1 MKKWIVGVYR
11 RFSADEL
18 LGKEESNSVA
28 NQKKMIDL
36 FLLDKK
42 DIKVYKYYVDD
53 GYTGTDFNRP
63 GYKEMME
70 DIKNKK
76 INGIIVKDLSR
87 LGRNY
92 IEVGNFI
99 DEIIPKYKLRF
110 ISVNDNVDSYKD
122 PNIMSSLEI
131 PFKNLMNESYSR
143 DSSKKLRSSLKASKK
158 AGNFIGKYAPY
169 GYLKDENDCH
179 KLKIDNEAAI
189 IIRQIFD
196 MALRGYSKQQIIK
209 ELNNNHILT
218 PSMYMIHRLNYD
230 LAISSK
236 TWNTKV
242 IDYILKNATYTGS
255 LIQGKKTR
263 ISHKTH
269 NIVSVAEE
277 EWIKYPNHH
286 EEIVSEEIFLQV
298 QDLLYNRNLRIN
310 NQGNFNKYTGYLKC
324 PECGSNLYKSTRTK
338 KGVKQVFY
346 YCGTYMKTKKCNKHY
361 ILEKELDAI
370 VIATLNS
377 FIELV
382 CDVNDKISE
391 VISVPNIEYEKEMN
405 KIKLI
410 EIEKEIDKYK
420 RLLKEVSEDYKCDF
434 ISKDDFD
441 DFNSNYLYEL
451 NKLQIEKDNIVN
463 SKVKTKDLNWLE
475 KFKATNKINEIDR
488 NIVEQFI
495 ENIYVNN
502 DKTVEIR
509 LKYKDQYEDAIMYL
523 KNQKNMI

>member
-286 EEIVSEEIFLQV
+286 DEIVSEEIFLQV

-346 YCGTYMKTKKCNKHY
+346 YYGTYMKTKKCNKHY

-377 FIELV
+377 FLELV

-391 VISVPNIEYEKEMN
+391 VISVPNIEYEK
-405 KIKLI
+405 K
-410 EIEKEIDKYK
+410 
-420 RLLKEVSEDYKCDF
+420 
-434 ISKDDFD
+434 
-441 DFNSNYLYEL
+441 
-451 NKLQIEKDNIVN
+451 
-463 SKVKTKDLNWLE
+463 
-475 KFKATNKINEIDR
+475 
-488 NIVEQFI
+488 
-495 ENIYVNN
+495 
-502 DKTVEIR
+502 
-509 LKYKDQYEDAIMYL
+509 
-523 KNQKNMI
+523 

>member
-1 MKKWIVGVYR
+1 M
-11 RFSADEL
+11 
-18 LGKEESNSVA
+18 
-28 NQKKMIDL
+28 
-36 FLLDKK
+36 
-42 DIKVYKYYVDD
+42 
-53 GYTGTDFNRP
+53 
-63 GYKEMME
+63 
-70 DIKNKK
+70 
-76 INGIIVKDLSR
+76 
-87 LGRNY
+87 
-92 IEVGNFI
+92 
-99 DEIIPKYKLRF
+99 
-110 ISVNDNVDSYKD
+110 
-122 PNIMSSLEI
+122 
-131 PFKNLMNESYSR
+131 
-143 DSSKKLRSSLKASKK
+143 
-158 AGNFIGKYAPY
+158 
-169 GYLKDENDCH
+169 
-179 KLKIDNEAAI
+179 
-189 IIRQIFD
+189 
-196 MALRGYSKQQIIK
+196 
-209 ELNNNHILT
+209 
-218 PSMYMIHRLNYD
+218 
-230 LAISSK
+230 
-236 TWNTKV
+236 
-242 IDYILKNATYTGS
+242 
-255 LIQGKKTR
+255 
-263 ISHKTH
+263 
-269 NIVSVAEE
+269 
-277 EWIKYPNHH
+277 
-286 EEIVSEEIFLQV
+286 
-298 QDLLYNRNLRIN
+298 YNRNLRIN

-391 VISVPNIEYEKEMN
+391 VISVPNIEYENEMN

-463 SKVKTKDLNWLE
+463 SKIKTKDLNWLE

>member
-1 MKKWIVGVYR
+1 
-11 RFSADEL
+11 
-18 LGKEESNSVA
+18 
-28 NQKKMIDL
+28 
-36 FLLDKK
+36 
-42 DIKVYKYYVDD
+42 
-53 GYTGTDFNRP
+53 
-63 GYKEMME
+63 
-70 DIKNKK
+70 
-76 INGIIVKDLSR
+76 
-87 LGRNY
+87 
-92 IEVGNFI
+92 
-99 DEIIPKYKLRF
+99 
-110 ISVNDNVDSYKD
+110 
-122 PNIMSSLEI
+122 
-131 PFKNLMNESYSR
+131 
-143 DSSKKLRSSLKASKK
+143 
-158 AGNFIGKYAPY
+158 
-169 GYLKDENDCH
+169 
-179 KLKIDNEAAI
+179 
-189 IIRQIFD
+189 
-196 MALRGYSKQQIIK
+196 
-209 ELNNNHILT
+209 
-218 PSMYMIHRLNYD
+218 
-230 LAISSK
+230 
-236 TWNTKV
+236 
-242 IDYILKNATYTGS
+242 
-255 LIQGKKTR
+255 
-263 ISHKTH
+263 
-269 NIVSVAEE
+269 
-277 EWIKYPNHH
+277 
-286 EEIVSEEIFLQV
+286 
-298 QDLLYNRNLRIN
+298 
-310 NQGNFNKYTGYLKC
+310 
-324 PECGSNLYKSTRTK
+324 
-338 KGVKQVFY
+338 
-346 YCGTYMKTKKCNKHY
+346 MKTKKCNKHY

-420 RLLKEVSEDYKCDF
+420 KLLKEVSEDYKSDF